1 MNLNLHKNA
10 RTTPAI
16 RQELRESTK
25 SERELAREYHLNRAT
40 VRKWRRRDT
49 GQDASHRPHR
59 LHTTLTPA
67 QELVVIELRTTLLL
81 PLDDLLAVTRE
92 FLNPDVSRSG
102 LDRCLRRHGVSNLQA
117 LIPQP
122 EDDDQPKKTFKDY
135 EPGFVHV
142 DVKYLP
148 QMPDEDRASLSVRR
162 HRSRL
167 ALGVCGDSRRENG
180 DNAAAFLQRLVAKAP
195 FKVQK
200 VLTDNGKEFTDR
212 FCATGERDPTG
223 RHRFDRTCDS
233 HGIDHRLIKPRHPQ
247 TNGMVERFNGRIS
260 AVLATTRFDAA
271 QSLADTLS
279 RYVRLYNHQIPQRA
293 LGHLSPVQALQDW
306 QEKCPDCLKRRY
318 TISRVLTRITPSRY
332 IISTR
337 LQHLMST
344 LPSSLSDFPA
354 ADWGRSRYNRANQPK
369 DLHR

>member
-1 MNLNLHKNA
+1 M
-10 RTTPAI
+10 
-16 RQELRESTK
+16 
-25 SERELAREYHLNRAT
+25 
-40 VRKWRRRDT
+40 
-49 GQDASHRPHR
+49 
-59 LHTTLTPA
+59 
-67 QELVVIELRTTLLL
+67 VIELRTTLLL

-117 LIPQP
+117 LTPQP

-142 DVKYLP
+142 DIKYLP
-148 QMPDEDRASLSVRR
+148 RMPDETAHRYLFVAIDRASRWVYLEI
-162 HRSRL
+162 
-167 ALGVCGDSRRENG
+167 LGEKTAK
-180 DNAAAFLQRLVAKAP
+180 NAAEFLQRLVDKAP

-247 TNGMVERFNGRIS
+247 TNGRVERCNGRIS
-260 AVLATTRFDAA
+260 AVLATTRCDAA
-271 QSLADTLS
+271 QRLADTLS

-306 QEKCPDCLKRRY
+306 QEKCPRLFKKKVY
-318 TISRVLTRITPSRY
+318 NLTG
-332 IISTR
+332 
-337 LQHLMST
+337 L
-344 LPSSLSDFPA
+344 D
-354 ADWGRSRYNRANQPK
+354 N
-369 DLHR
+369 